1 MKRRIEALTEAL
13 AGVMIEHK
21 ALQGYAV
28 DFINA
33 YNAKDVQGM
42 LNSLRGSL
50 RLYILRLQDFN
61 IDKKDLK
68 IMNTLRDLMRTHTNL
83 ENMVPTENAKNK
95 NRRRR

>member
-1 MKRRIEALTEAL
+1 MNQRIEELTEAL

-33 YNAKDVQGM
+33 YNSKDVVGM
-42 LNSLRGSL
+42 LNALRGSL

-68 IMNTLRDLMRTHTNL
+68 VMNALRDLMRAHTNL
-83 ENMVPTENAKNK
+83 ENMVPTENAKHRNK
-95 NRRRR
+95 RRR